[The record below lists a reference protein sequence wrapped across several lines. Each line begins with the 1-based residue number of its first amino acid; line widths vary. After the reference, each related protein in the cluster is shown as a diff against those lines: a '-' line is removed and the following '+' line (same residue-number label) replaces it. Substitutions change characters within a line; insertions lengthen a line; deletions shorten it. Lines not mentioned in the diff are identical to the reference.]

1 MPFSSCSLLIKHVKA
16 LTKGW
21 PQGPSRSSAVRR
33 EGEWGNCE
41 LEEEKYT
48 CRVPKTMV
56 LQLYNNPHS
65 PIQGQANAIS
75 IFSSILVVLIA
86 SVESNASLV
95 KSAKLGMFVC
105 VL

>member
-1 MPFSSCSLLIKHVKA
+1 
-16 LTKGW
+16 
-21 PQGPSRSSAVRR
+21 
-33 EGEWGNCE
+33 
-41 LEEEKYT
+41 
-48 CRVPKTMV
+48 MV